1 MLIDIHKFWAYD
13 NRESLPAEED
23 PEEEANELT
32 TTSYDSNNDADI
44 DNPSGANISARTFGI
59 GGGGATP
66 SAVLR
71 PQIRDVDDE
80 DPYDFWMNLFNI
92 ILLTE
97 QDI

>member
-1 MLIDIHKFWAYD
+1 
-13 NRESLPAEED
+13 
-23 PEEEANELT
+23 
-32 TTSYDSNNDADI
+32 
-44 DNPSGANISARTFGI
+44 
-59 GGGGATP
+59 
-66 SAVLR
+66 VLR